1 MIAGLLARKLV
12 MYVAYSAA
20 VTALPVLAN
29 LPATR
34 VPLLHA
40 SCDGEACRCEGCC
53 EPCEC
58 HAAPPVAQATAT
70 TSAQIEYDTS
80 QPQERWWCRGP
91 VRRSVRAAAL
101 FVTRPWRR

>member
-12 MYVAYSAA
+12 MYVAYSAV

-34 VPLLHA
+34 MPLLNA
-40 SCDGEACRCEGCC
+40 SCNGDACHCEGCC
-53 EPCEC
+53 RACDC
-58 HAAPPVAQATAT
+58 QIALQDTQAPAT
-70 TSAQIEYDTS
+70 TSAQIEHDAP
-80 QPQERWWCRGP
+80 QPDERWWCRGP
-91 VRRSVRAAAL
+91 VRRSVRAVAK

>member
-12 MYVAYSAA
+12 MYVAYSAV

-29 LPATR
+29 LPTTR

-40 SCDGEACRCEGCC
+40 SCHGEVCRCEGCC
-53 EPCEC
+53 NGCDC
-58 HAAPPVAQATAT
+58 HVAPRVAPATP
-70 TSAQIEYDTS
+70 SAQIAHDTS
-80 QPQERWWCRGP
+80 QPPERWWCRGP
-91 VRRSVRAAAL
+91 VRRSVRAVAL

>member
-34 VPLLHA
+34 VPLLNA
-40 SCDGEACRCEGCC
+40 SCNSAACRCEGCC
-53 EPCEC
+53 AACDC
-58 HAAPPVAQATAT
+58 HVTRHVAQAPAT
-70 TSAQIEYDTS
+70 TSTQIEHDTS

-91 VRRSVRAAAL
+91 VRRSARAVAM